1 MHKKVIVG
9 DSEKLTEKKLSD
21 WNGYQKC
28 EGKIHHVTLY
38 DTAVIPGL
46 NINLFSV
53 TRAPQKGFQVTSED
67 EALIL
72 QKKLNRNT
80 RFQTTPLFWAM
91 RIGKQKGRQPR
102 SWKGQRSRNENKRQ
116 SKNQLCVKFMS
127 TNSTRSL
134 AIQEKIGC
142 AQLQRNYTKALRG
155 P

>member
-91 RIGKQKGRQPR
+91 RIGK
-102 SWKGQRSRNENKRQ
+102 
-116 SKNQLCVKFMS
+116 
-127 TNSTRSL
+127 
-134 AIQEKIGC
+134 
-142 AQLQRNYTKALRG
+142 
-155 P
+155 